1 MLTEEKLAQKDK
13 QINILFFI
21 DYLHGFGG
29 TERFLFNLVTR
40 LNPDLYN
47 CIVCPFSFNQ
57 YALKIFREAGILV
70 EPTPL
75 RRIYGLAAF
84 KQALKIRSLIR
95 KYNIDIVQTFNID
108 SDIFGTIIAKFSGV
122 PVVIS
127 SRRDLGTYRKKR
139 HLMVSRVTH
148 KYVSHFLAVCHAVA
162 RNLSERE
169 KIAAN
174 QITTIYNGFDFADLA
189 KVDQSRVTALRKRFN
204 IGSNAFVIGNVSH
217 FRPEKGYHIFFAAV
231 RKVRSLIPDLR
242 VIAVGAGE
250 PLLGEFKHEI
260 EKEGLENCVF
270 LTGYAPNVLDYL
282 SVMDICCLTPVSNEG
297 FSNALLEQMAMGIPV
312 IATDVGGNREAI
324 VHGKSGLIIPP
335 NDVNALADAIMNLYK
350 NKKLRKSFGENAK
363 RRIESKF
370 VVDKMVEQ
378 MEQFYRDMYR
388 KNCNGKLDLTAESAL
403 STKAD
408 TLTVH

>member
-1 MLTEEKLAQKDK
+1 
-13 QINILFFI
+13 
-21 DYLHGFGG
+21 
-29 TERFLFNLVTR
+29 
-40 LNPDLYN
+40 
-47 CIVCPFSFNQ
+47 
-57 YALKIFREAGILV
+57 
-70 EPTPL
+70 
-75 RRIYGLAAF
+75 
-84 KQALKIRSLIR
+84 
-95 KYNIDIVQTFNID
+95 
-108 SDIFGTIIAKFSGV
+108 
-122 PVVIS
+122 
-127 SRRDLGTYRKKR
+127 
-139 HLMVSRVTH
+139 MVSKVTH
-148 KYVSHFLAVCHAVA
+148 KYVRHFLAVCHAVA

-189 KVDQSRVTALRKRFN
+189 KVDQSRVAALRKRFN
-204 IGSNAFVIGNVSH
+204 IGSSAFVIGNVSH
-217 FRPEKGYHIFFAAV
+217 FRPEKGYHIFFSAV
-231 RKVRSLIPDLR
+231 RKVRSSIPNLR

-250 PLLGEFKHEI
+250 PLLSEFKHEI

-370 VVDKMVEQ
+370 VVDKMVAQ

>member
-1 MLTEEKLAQKDK
+1 M
-13 QINILFFI
+13 FFI

-40 LNPDLYN
+40 LNSDLFN

-57 YALKIFREAGILV
+57 YALKLFRDAGIHV

-75 RRIYGLAAF
+75 TRIYGVSAF
-84 KQALKIRSLIR
+84 KQVPKLRDLIR
-95 KYNIDIVQTFNID
+95 KYKIDIVQTFNID
-108 SDIFGTIIAKFSGV
+108 SDIYGTIIAKLSGV
-122 PVVIS
+122 PLIIS

-139 HLMVSRVTH
+139 HLMFSKVTH
-148 KYVSHFLAVCHAVA
+148 KYVSHFLAVCDAVA
-162 RNLSERE
+162 LNLSERE
-169 KIAAN
+169 KIAFK

-189 KVDQSRVTALRKRFN
+189 KVDLKRVAKVRNIFN
-204 IGSNAFVIGNVSH
+204 IDSNSFVIGNVSH
-217 FRPEKGYHIFFAAV
+217 FRPEKGYHIFFEAI
-231 RKVRSLIPDLR
+231 RKVRQSIPGLR

-250 PLLGEFKHEI
+250 PLFSQFKNEI
-260 EKEGLENCVF
+260 EKEGLDDCIF

-312 IATDVGGNREAI
+312 IATDVGGNREAV
-324 VHGKSGLIIPP
+324 VHGESGFIIPP
-335 NDVNALADAIMNLYK
+335 NDANALADAILNLYR

-363 RRIESKF
+363 RRVESKF

-378 MEQFYRDMYR
+378 MEKFYQGMYQE
-388 KNCNGKLDLTAESAL
+388 KCNGKLKLTHEAPELQKSN
-403 STKAD
+403 SV
-408 TLTVH
+408 TV